1 MRKNNVKKL
10 IIVLCFLS
18 QCSLYSMDQEVEVCG
33 AVWRDNFKQ
42 LQNSQS
48 AKHVEASERWQKLGY
63 NPDITFLKPN
73 QEIKID

>member
-1 MRKNNVKKL
+1 
-10 IIVLCFLS
+10 
-18 QCSLYSMDQEVEVCG
+18 MDQEVEVCG